1 MSSEIQFYF
10 CYTGFMTYWVFNEL
24 IHLYGIVQ
32 GKEDTSAVIRLEK
45 EMATGLWYSCL
56 ENSMDRGAWQGYRE
70 SDTTEQLTL
79 AQLLAAIQGMLQ
91 V

>member
-1 MSSEIQFYF
+1 M
-10 CYTGFMTYWVFNEL
+10 
-24 IHLYGIVQ
+24 
-32 GKEDTSAVIRLEK
+32 IRLEK